1 MEICD
6 IMKVDKMPPDV
17 YSGDN
22 KNNSNPGDSE
32 NEKKT
37 TDELLEITHLD
48 IIKKVID
55 NNDNNKVY
63 GLIVINDHYETILLG
78 SVRAREWLQ
87 YRYYQINDKSC
98 SQDQCKEALQIATSE
113 IKFNASSR
121 KEIIYNRIAMVNS
134 SIFYDMCTPD
144 WKIIEITSD
153 GWSSIPMDEETPMF
167 ERKQQQTQQ
176 VNPISHENEKYDAL
190 DEICLLL
197 RIKLADR
204 MMFKIHL
211 ISFFIEKYPIP
222 IMIFTGDQGSIKTT
236 LMQTVKMVVDP
247 SAQLSSRLH
256 KKMEDISIHLYNRYL
271 SAFDN
276 ISNFN
281 KDISDL
287 ICRVIT
293 GEGDSKR
300 ELYTNMDEIILNY
313 KRKIIV
319 NGIAPSLDYP
329 DLIDRSVFYETST
342 ITENER
348 LTLEEFLQKRDEIMP
363 YLIHQIFDI
372 LYKAITN
379 YKISKIDL
387 KGKMQRMSD
396 FSIWG
401 EAISRSMGF
410 ENLSFIQMYT
420 DRIKLDVLDIVNS
433 YPIFGIVQKMMD
445 DIPKYEDT
453 ISNFYDYLKN
463 HAIDQNIDIKSTES
477 KFPKG
482 PHKVREQIKILRPT
496 FKQLGYEITLEK
508 NYTPNKEKGWNR
520 GAMIIRIF
528 KDNEDQLL
536 N

>member
-1 MEICD
+1 MTSN
-6 IMKVDKMPPDV
+6 DV
-17 YSGDN
+17 YSGDSSN
-22 KNNSNPGDSE
+22 HNNDDKLDDSE
-32 NEKKT
+32 NERKITEK
-37 TDELLEITHLD
+37 LLEITHLD
-48 IIKKVID
+48 IIKKIID
-55 NNDNNKVY
+55 NSDNNKVY
-63 GLIVINDHYETILLG
+63 GLITINNHYETILLN
-78 SVRAREWLQ
+78 STTAREWLQ

-113 IKFNASSR
+113 IKFNSKSK
-121 KEIIYNRIAMVNS
+121 KEIIYNRIAMINN

-144 WKIIEITSD
+144 WKITQINKD
-153 GWSSIPMDEETPMF
+153 GWEIISMDEDTPMF

-176 VNPISHENEKYDAL
+176 VNPIVDTITSKRNGL
-190 DEICLLL
+190 DEMCQLL
-197 RIKLADR
+197 RIKLTDR
-204 MMFKIHL
+204 TMFKIHL
-211 ISFFIEKYPIP
+211 IAFFIEKYPIP

-236 LMQTVKMVVDP
+236 LMQTVKIIVDP

-329 DLIDRSVFYETST
+329 DLIDRSIFYETST

-348 LTLEEFLQKRDEIMP
+348 LTLEEFIEKRDEIIP

-372 LYKAITN
+372 LCLAITV
-379 YKISKIDL
+379 YDECKIDL
-387 KGKMQRMSD
+387 HGKMQRMSD

-401 EAISRSMGF
+401 EAIARSMGI
-410 ENLSFIQMYT
+410 EKMIFIEMYT
-420 DRIKLDVLDIVNS
+420 KRIKLDALDIVNS
-433 YPIFGIVQKMMD
+433 YPIFGIVQKMMN

-453 ISNFYDYLKN
+453 ISNFYDYLKS
-463 HAIDQNIDIKSTES
+463 HAVDENIDTKSAES

-482 PHKVREQIKILRPT
+482 PNKVREQIKILRPT
-496 FKQLGYEITLEK
+496 FKALGFNITLTK
-508 NYTPNKEKGWNR
+508 NTITNKEKTWSK

-528 KDNEDQLL
+528 KIDEKVLL